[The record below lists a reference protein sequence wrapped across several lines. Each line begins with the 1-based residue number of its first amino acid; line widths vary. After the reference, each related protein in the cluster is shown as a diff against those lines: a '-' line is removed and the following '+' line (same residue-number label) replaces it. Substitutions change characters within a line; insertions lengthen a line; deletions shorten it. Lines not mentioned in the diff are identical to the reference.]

1 MVQTE
6 VDDAEV
12 EDTENEIAKMSESGL
27 YKFCSLISPNQLP
40 SENFYGLLTSDINH
54 RKYDGECKKYNGP
67 GKGSRNITRLCSKLV
82 KYVKINPSTIS
93 TESHF
98 KNNYCDLLSYWVY
111 EQLNKHF
118 KDDIFNVVKAYNE
131 FQNILDKVS
140 PDHNEFKAN
149 ECFREYNIFA
159 ATDFKERK
167 LLYDYYVD
175 YNTILE
181 KSAETNKC
189 RDYYKYVQSKQRLY
203 DIFEK
208 HCISDGSA
216 QCPEFYKDCKDYNPK
231 EVLDTFICHDDMVRA
246 GVGVYSGRKSGLW
259 GRTVSFLNSSGAA
272 RKGSSALLGMVVA
285 SVTGGILYKFTP
297 LGKGARNKVGKDKQ
311 IRSDINE
318 KPPEVFI
325 YKSDSYNPQND
336 DAEEHY
342 IGYQPV

>member
-67 GKGSRNITRLCSKLV
+67 GK
-82 KYVKINPSTIS
+82 
-93 TESHF
+93 
-98 KNNYCDLLSYWVY
+98 
-111 EQLNKHF
+111 
-118 KDDIFNVVKAYNE
+118 
-131 FQNILDKVS
+131 
-140 PDHNEFKAN
+140 
-149 ECFREYNIFA
+149 

-297 LGKGARNKVGKDKQ
+297 LGEGARSRVGKEKQ
-311 IRSDINE
+311 IKSDINE

-325 YKSDSYNPQND
+325 YKSDSYNPHND

>member
-54 RKYDGECKKYNGP
+54 RKYDEECKKYNGP
-67 GKGSRNITRLCSKLV
+67 GKGSRNITRLCSKHV

-93 TESHF
+93 NESHF

-118 KDDIFNVVKAYNE
+118 NDEASDVLEAYNE

-231 EVLDTFICHDDMVRA
+231 EVLDTFICHDDMPQKYNKHDA
-246 GVGVYSGRKSGLW
+246 CIMYYSFVKQ
-259 GRTVSFLNSSGAA
+259 
-272 RKGSSALLGMVVA
+272 
-285 SVTGGILYKFTP
+285 FTP

-325 YKSDSYNPQND
+325 YKSDSYNPHND